1 MTAKRKSRSERL
13 RSAAIVKLKYQM
25 LTGTMDTGFK
35 KVYQGV
41 LTDLGLTEDEVEKYI
56 EAHTEELKKAC
67 LEGS

>member
-56 EAHTEELKKAC
+56 EAHAEELKKAC

>member
-25 LTGTMDTGFK
+25 LSGTMDKGFNT
-35 KVYQGV
+35 VYQGV
-41 LTDLGLTEDEVEKYI
+41 LSDLGLTEDEVEKYI
-56 EAHTEELKKAC
+56 EAHIEELKKAC